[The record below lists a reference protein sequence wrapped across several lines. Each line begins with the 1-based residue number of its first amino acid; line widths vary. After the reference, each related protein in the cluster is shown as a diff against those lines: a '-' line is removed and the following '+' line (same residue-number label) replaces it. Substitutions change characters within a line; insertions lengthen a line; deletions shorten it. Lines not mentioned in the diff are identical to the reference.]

1 MIGTNRKKLL
11 ARIDNKCQKYLIA
24 LMIFLLLSVPQAFG
38 ADVLFVVGNSN
49 LKKGDLAIKNHLEDR
64 GMTVHIWEDKT
75 VKSEDAFGRD
85 LVILSE
91 SARSKNIGTK
101 FRDVPVPV
109 ICSEPWIFDDL
120 GMTGGTKRV
129 DYGRKS
135 RQKDLVVVNAGH
147 PLAGSFSG
155 VVRTNNNT
163 FFMGWGVP
171 GQHAIPIAT
180 LKNDPTKYAIFAYET
195 GICTPVS

>member
-1 MIGTNRKKLL
+1 
-11 ARIDNKCQKYLIA
+11 
-24 LMIFLLLSVPQAFG
+24 
-38 ADVLFVVGNSN
+38 
-49 LKKGDLAIKNHLEDR
+49 
-64 GMTVHIWEDKT
+64 
-75 VKSEDAFGRD
+75 
-85 LVILSE
+85 
-91 SARSKNIGTK
+91 
-101 FRDVPVPV
+101 
-109 ICSEPWIFDDL
+109 
-120 GMTGGTKRV
+120 MTGGTKRV

-180 LKNDPTKYAIFAYET
+180 LKNDPTKYTIFAYET
-195 GICTPVS
+195 GVQMPGLVAPAKRVGLFLFRGTASTFTAEGWSLFDAVVDWSIVQSPELITADH